1 MDVVIRH
8 DLCDEEKDYIHKRFQ
23 IVEGCLHSHGID
35 CKPNNPPRVALLGS
49 GGGKRA
55 QTALLGVLRQLG
67 EDNLLDSFLYLAGVS
82 GSTWAMASL
91 YNDLH
96 WSKNPADSTSGV
108 LRSMSEGKGVTLSE
122 GIQWL
127 KQRDEEGD
135 LSLADFW
142 GVVVSYIKGVPL
154 ETRTLAEEG
163 KGDRDGANPYP
174 LYSAVDRE
182 MFHNKSKELWFEL
195 SHHEAGFT
203 QPGAFVKT
211 SLLRQDFDA
220 GHVKQQKKRRPM
232 DMVQLQGICGGVC
245 GSDKAIKDYIWNC
258 IKDWIRSFWPCV
270 YMKGVSETE
279 MSLFE
284 LLVCFNDMDGSPNAL
299 EKLKSHLGDDYGA
312 FSPTLLEVDHQIWKD
327 MTEEERNEQM
337 LKILEELIASS
348 EEWAQ
353 GQIKLIKTLTNV
365 WWIFKHIWPL
375 LKKWQFGNMGNF
387 LYHFQDPKV
396 PEHMCKEK
404 IMHLIDAGLFLNS
417 PYPPML
423 TDARDIDLIVSFDFS
438 ENSPFE
444 TLKVAGDY
452 AAKIHRPFPAIDVE
466 SLDKDC
472 PGSFYVFEERGKPTV
487 IHIPLFNMDNCK
499 DEPTIKKEQHE
510 YTTFQAPYRDQKKIN
525 DLADL
530 AAENVRMNRERILE
544 EIRKAAERR
553 KAKTDLCNGEKDYIQ
568 KRLQIVKG
576 WLSSHDI
583 DCRDND
589 PPRVALLGSGGG
601 QRAQIALLG
610 VLRQLGEDNL
620 LDSFLYLA
628 GVSGTTWAMA
638 SLYDDAQWSKN
649 APSVVSRA
657 LQSMSERSRSLFSEF
672 GRWLRGR
679 DAEGDLSLT
688 DFWGVVVCA
697 YFKGVPL
704 ETRTLAEEDQG
715 DGANPYPLYSAVER
729 VLLDNEKEELW
740 FELSPHEAGFTHPG
754 AFVKTSLLKQDFD
767 GGHVKQQ
774 NRMPMDMV
782 QLQGLQ
788 EIVMLSSFK
797 LLECFNDMEGSY
809 KVLEELKSE
818 LDGYPGLHSSTL
830 LELDCN
836 IWTKM
841 TDEDKKQQIRIIF
854 QELNES
860 LEQQSQDMRK
870 SKKPE
875 HDPIWVLKKI
885 LGLAY
890 NWDFGRTAN
899 ILHNFKDPKVPEHM
913 CKEKIMHLIDAGLF
927 LNSPYPPML
936 TDTRDIDLIV
946 SFDFSAGDPF
956 ETVKVAHGYSD
967 TCGMPFPQI
976 NEDDMNEDRPRSF
989 HVFEEKGKPTVI
1001 HIPLFNMDNCKDEAT
1016 IKENR
1021 KKYTTFQGPYREQKK
1036 INDLADLAAEN
1047 VRMNRERILEEIRK
1061 AAERRKAQC

>member
-8 DLCDEEKDYIHKRFQ
+8 DLCDEEKDYILKRFQ
-23 IVEGCLHSHGID
+23 IVEGCLQSHGID

-49 GGGKRA
+49 GGG
-55 QTALLGVLRQLG
+55 
-67 EDNLLDSFLYLAGVS
+67 
-82 GSTWAMASL
+82 
-91 YNDLH
+91 
-96 WSKNPADSTSGV
+96 
-108 LRSMSEGKGVTLSE
+108 
-122 GIQWL
+122 
-127 KQRDEEGD
+127 
-135 LSLADFW
+135 
-142 GVVVSYIKGVPL
+142 
-154 ETRTLAEEG
+154 
-163 KGDRDGANPYP
+163 
-174 LYSAVDRE
+174 
-182 MFHNKSKELWFEL
+182 
-195 SHHEAGFT
+195 
-203 QPGAFVKT
+203 
-211 SLLRQDFDA
+211 
-220 GHVKQQKKRRPM
+220 
-232 DMVQLQGICGGVC
+232 
-245 GSDKAIKDYIWNC
+245 
-258 IKDWIRSFWPCV
+258 
-270 YMKGVSETE
+270 
-279 MSLFE
+279 
-284 LLVCFNDMDGSPNAL
+284 
-299 EKLKSHLGDDYGA
+299 
-312 FSPTLLEVDHQIWKD
+312 
-327 MTEEERNEQM
+327 
-337 LKILEELIASS
+337 
-348 EEWAQ
+348 
-353 GQIKLIKTLTNV
+353 
-365 WWIFKHIWPL
+365 
-375 LKKWQFGNMGNF
+375 
-387 LYHFQDPKV
+387 
-396 PEHMCKEK
+396 
-404 IMHLIDAGLFLNS
+404 
-417 PYPPML
+417 
-423 TDARDIDLIVSFDFS
+423 
-438 ENSPFE
+438 
-444 TLKVAGDY
+444 
-452 AAKIHRPFPAIDVE
+452 
-466 SLDKDC
+466 
-472 PGSFYVFEERGKPTV
+472 
-487 IHIPLFNMDNCK
+487 
-499 DEPTIKKEQHE
+499 
-510 YTTFQAPYRDQKKIN
+510 
-525 DLADL
+525 
-530 AAENVRMNRERILE
+530 
-544 EIRKAAERR
+544 
-553 KAKTDLCNGEKDYIQ
+553 
-568 KRLQIVKG
+568 
-576 WLSSHDI
+576 
-583 DCRDND
+583 
-589 PPRVALLGSGGG
+589 
-601 QRAQIALLG
+601 QRAQSALLG

-649 APSVVSRA
+649 APSVVGGA
-657 LQSMSERSRSLFSEF
+657 LQSMSEGSSSSFSECVQ
-672 GRWLRGR
+672 WLRRR

-782 QLQGLQ
+782 QLQGICGSAFGDAQYIIHTIKEWLSPHLPWRHSRSTLKQGLQ

>member
-1 MDVVIRH
+1 MDVVIR
-8 DLCDEEKDYIHKRFQ
+8 
-23 IVEGCLHSHGID
+23 
-35 CKPNNPPRVALLGS
+35 
-49 GGGKRA
+49 
-55 QTALLGVLRQLG
+55 
-67 EDNLLDSFLYLAGVS
+67 
-82 GSTWAMASL
+82 
-91 YNDLH
+91 
-96 WSKNPADSTSGV
+96 
-108 LRSMSEGKGVTLSE
+108 
-122 GIQWL
+122 
-127 KQRDEEGD
+127 
-135 LSLADFW
+135 
-142 GVVVSYIKGVPL
+142 
-154 ETRTLAEEG
+154 
-163 KGDRDGANPYP
+163 
-174 LYSAVDRE
+174 
-182 MFHNKSKELWFEL
+182 
-195 SHHEAGFT
+195 
-203 QPGAFVKT
+203 
-211 SLLRQDFDA
+211 
-220 GHVKQQKKRRPM
+220 
-232 DMVQLQGICGGVC
+232 
-245 GSDKAIKDYIWNC
+245 
-258 IKDWIRSFWPCV
+258 
-270 YMKGVSETE
+270 
-279 MSLFE
+279 
-284 LLVCFNDMDGSPNAL
+284 
-299 EKLKSHLGDDYGA
+299 
-312 FSPTLLEVDHQIWKD
+312 
-327 MTEEERNEQM
+327 
-337 LKILEELIASS
+337 
-348 EEWAQ
+348 
-353 GQIKLIKTLTNV
+353 
-365 WWIFKHIWPL
+365 
-375 LKKWQFGNMGNF
+375 
-387 LYHFQDPKV
+387 
-396 PEHMCKEK
+396 
-404 IMHLIDAGLFLNS
+404 
-417 PYPPML
+417 
-423 TDARDIDLIVSFDFS
+423 
-438 ENSPFE
+438 
-444 TLKVAGDY
+444 
-452 AAKIHRPFPAIDVE
+452 
-466 SLDKDC
+466 
-472 PGSFYVFEERGKPTV
+472 
-487 IHIPLFNMDNCK
+487 
-499 DEPTIKKEQHE
+499 
-510 YTTFQAPYRDQKKIN
+510 
-525 DLADL
+525 
-530 AAENVRMNRERILE
+530 
-544 EIRKAAERR
+544 
-553 KAKTDLCNGEKDYIQ
+553 TDLCNGEKDYIQ

-649 APSVVSRA
+649 APSVVGGA
-657 LQSMSERSRSLFSEF
+657 LQSMSEGSSSSFSECVQ
-672 GRWLRGR
+672 WLRRR

-740 FELSPHEAGFTHPG
+740 FELSPHEVGFTHPG
-754 AFVKTSLLKQDFD
+754 AFVKTSLLRQDFD
-767 GGHVKQQ
+767 GGQVNQQ
-774 NRMPMDMV
+774 NRMPVDMV
-782 QLQGLQ
+782 QLQGICGSAFGDAQYIIDTIKEWIYSHLPWRHSRSTSKQGLQ
-788 EIVMLSSFK
+788 EIVMLSFK
-797 LLECFNDMEGSY
+797 LLERFNDMEGSY

-841 TDEDKKQQIRIIF
+841 TDEEKKQQIRIIF

-860 LEQQSQDMRK
+860 LEQQSQGMRILNN
-870 SKKPE
+870 PV
-875 HDPIWVLKKI
+875 HDAFWVLNKV

-927 LNSPYPPML
+927 LNSPYPSML
-936 TDTRDIDLIV
+936 TDARDIDLIM

-1021 KKYTTFQGPYREQKK
+1021 SEYTTFQPPYRGKKKK

>member
-1 MDVVIRH
+1 
-8 DLCDEEKDYIHKRFQ
+8 
-23 IVEGCLHSHGID
+23 
-35 CKPNNPPRVALLGS
+35 
-49 GGGKRA
+49 
-55 QTALLGVLRQLG
+55 
-67 EDNLLDSFLYLAGVS
+67 
-82 GSTWAMASL
+82 
-91 YNDLH
+91 
-96 WSKNPADSTSGV
+96 
-108 LRSMSEGKGVTLSE
+108 
-122 GIQWL
+122 
-127 KQRDEEGD
+127 
-135 LSLADFW
+135 
-142 GVVVSYIKGVPL
+142 
-154 ETRTLAEEG
+154 
-163 KGDRDGANPYP
+163 
-174 LYSAVDRE
+174 
-182 MFHNKSKELWFEL
+182 MF
-195 SHHEAGFT
+195 
-203 QPGAFVKT
+203 
-211 SLLRQDFDA
+211 
-220 GHVKQQKKRRPM
+220 
-232 DMVQLQGICGGVC
+232 MVCYVQ
-245 GSDKAIKDYIWNC
+245 
-258 IKDWIRSFWPCV
+258 
-270 YMKGVSETE
+270 
-279 MSLFE
+279 
-284 LLVCFNDMDGSPNAL
+284 
-299 EKLKSHLGDDYGA
+299 
-312 FSPTLLEVDHQIWKD
+312 
-327 MTEEERNEQM
+327 
-337 LKILEELIASS
+337 
-348 EEWAQ
+348 
-353 GQIKLIKTLTNV
+353 
-365 WWIFKHIWPL
+365 
-375 LKKWQFGNMGNF
+375 
-387 LYHFQDPKV
+387 
-396 PEHMCKEK
+396 
-404 IMHLIDAGLFLNS
+404 
-417 PYPPML
+417 
-423 TDARDIDLIVSFDFS
+423 
-438 ENSPFE
+438 
-444 TLKVAGDY
+444 TLKVASDY

-499 DEPTIKKEQHE
+499 DEATIKMEQHE
-510 YTTFQAPYRDQKKIN
+510 YTTFQRPYREQKKIN

-530 AAENVRMNRERILE
+530 AAENVRMNRQRILE
-544 EIRKAAERR
+544 EIAKAAERR

-649 APSVVSRA
+649 APSVVGGA
-657 LQSMSERSRSLFSEF
+657 LQSMSEGSSSSFSECVQ
-672 GRWLRGR
+672 WLRRR

-740 FELSPHEAGFTHPG
+740 FELSPHEVGFTHPG
-754 AFVKTSLLKQDFD
+754 AFVKTSLLRQDFD
-767 GGHVKQQ
+767 GGQVNQQ
-774 NRMPMDMV
+774 NRMPVDMV

-788 EIVMLSSFK
+788 EIVMLSFK
-797 LLECFNDMEGSY
+797 LLERFNDMEGSY

-841 TDEDKKQQIRIIF
+841 TDEEKKQQIRIIF

-860 LEQQSQDMRK
+860 LEQQSQGMRILNN
-870 SKKPE
+870 PV
-875 HDPIWVLKKI
+875 HD
-885 LGLAY
+885 
-890 NWDFGRTAN
+890 
-899 ILHNFKDPKVPEHM
+899 DPKVPEHM

-927 LNSPYPPML
+927 LNSPYPSML
-936 TDTRDIDLIV
+936 TDARDIDLIM

-1001 HIPLFNMDNCKDEAT
+1001 HIPLFNMDNCKNEAT

-1021 KKYTTFQGPYREQKK
+1021 SEYTTFQPPYRGKKKK